1 MNYTTLTQTDI
12 RISTLAL
19 GCFAFEGGQ
28 TWGEQ
33 NEQDSIATL
42 EAALE
47 LGITFF
53 DTAEGYGA
61 GYSEELLGRVFE
73 KRRDQVV
80 IATKASPNHLAP
92 KDLEAACIASLR
104 RLKTDYI
111 DLYQIHWPNWDVPL
125 ADTLGTLEQL
135 KSKGMIRAIGVSN
148 FGVQDFTEALEVTPV
163 VSNQLPY
170 NLLFRASEFD
180 ILPLA
185 EQHNVSI
192 LPYSP
197 IMQGLL
203 TGKFKSAE
211 DVPEGRARTRHFSGS
226 RPQAGHGEA
235 GAEAQTF
242 QTIEKLNA
250 VAEQLGQPLTHV
262 SLAWLLHQKSV
273 PAVLVG
279 ARNVAQL
286 KSNVAAAQLSLK
298 PDLIKELS
306 DLSAPL
312 KASLGS
318 NADMWNSGKNARYR

>member
-1 MNYTTLTQTDI
+1 MNYTTLNQTDI

-19 GCFAFEGGQ
+19 GCFAFAGGQ

-33 NEQDSIATL
+33 DEQDSLSTL

-47 LGITFF
+47 LGISFF

-73 KRRDQVV
+73 GRRDQVV

-111 DLYQIHWPNWDVPL
+111 DLYQIHWPNREVPL
-125 ADTLGTLEQL
+125 ADTLGALEQL
-135 KSKGMIRAIGVSN
+135 KSKGLIRAIGVSN
-148 FGVQDFTEALEVTPV
+148 FGVQDFTDALELTPV

-170 NLLFRASEFD
+170 NLLFRAIEFD

-185 EQHNVSI
+185 EKHNVSI

-203 TGKFKSAE
+203 TAKFKTAD
-211 DVPEGRARTRHFSGS
+211 DVPEGRARTRHFSGG

-242 QTIEKLNA
+242 ETIEKLND
-250 VAEQLGQPLTHV
+250 VAERLGQPLTHV
-262 SLAWLLHQKSV
+262 ALAWLLYQKSV

-279 ARNVAQL
+279 ARNVEQL
-286 KSNVAAAQLSLK
+286 KSNVAAAQLSLE
-298 PDLIKELS
+298 PDVIKELN
-306 DLSAPL
+306 DLSDPL

-318 NADMWNSGKNARYR
+318 NADMWNAGKNSRYR

>member
-1 MNYTTLTQTDI
+1 MNYTTLNQTDI

-19 GCFAFEGGQ
+19 GCFAFAGGQ

-33 NEQDSIATL
+33 DEQDSLATL
-42 EAALE
+42 ETAVE

-61 GYSEELLGRVFE
+61 GYSEELLGRVFSG
-73 KRRDQVV
+73 RRDQIV
-80 IATKASPNHLAP
+80 IASKASPQNLAP
-92 KDLEAACIASLR
+92 KALEAACLASLR

-111 DLYQIHWPNWDVPL
+111 DLYQIHWPNREVPI
-125 ADTLGTLEQL
+125 ADTMGALEQL
-135 KSKGMIRAIGVSN
+135 KTKGMIRAIGISN
-148 FGVQDFTEALEVTPV
+148 FGIQDFTDALELSPV

-170 NLLFRASEFD
+170 NLLFRAIEFD

-185 EQHNVSI
+185 EKLKVSI

-203 TGKFKSAE
+203 TGKFKTAD

-242 QTIEKLNA
+242 ETIQKLNS
-250 VAEQLGQPLTHV
+250 VAERLGQPLTHV
-262 SLAWLLHQKSV
+262 ALAWLLHQKSV

-279 ARNVAQL
+279 ARNVEQL

-298 PDLIKELS
+298 PEVIKELS
-306 DLSAPL
+306 DLSDPL
-312 KASLGS
+312 KTSLGS
-318 NADMWNSGKNARYR
+318 NADMWNAGKNARYR